1 MPFHIIAVGQ
11 KMPAWVTLAYTEYAK
26 RMPHEFRLMLHE
38 IRPEL
43 RTQRKSIEQIKE
55 AEATRIEMALPS
67 TSQLLVLDEY
77 GKDMTTVALAKLI
90 TQMQEQ
96 GQPIAFVIGG
106 ADGLHE
112 RIKSKGKLLRL
123 SSMTLPHG
131 LVRVLVAEQLYRA
144 WSILSNHPYHRTGS

>member
-11 KMPAWVTLAYTEYAK
+11 KMPDWVNLAYAEYAK
-26 RMPHEFRLMLHE
+26 RMPHEFRLILHE

-55 AEATRIEMALPS
+55 AEANRIEMALPA
-67 TSQLLVLDEY
+67 TSQLLVLDEH
-77 GKDMTTVALAKLI
+77 GRDMTTVALAKLI

-96 GQPIAFVIGG
+96 GRPIALVIGG

-112 RIKSKGKLLRL
+112 RIKNKGMLVRL

-131 LVRVLVAEQLYRA
+131 LVRVLLAEQLYRA
-144 WSILSNHPYHRTGS
+144 WSILANHPYHRI